1 MGGLSAD
8 VAAALHRAEP
18 LVAAMRPAPPTA
30 AERVE
35 GGNASS
41 VPTPAEAASRAL
53 LGVLAEPGDG
63 TLGAL
68 VASLGAPAA
77 AAFVGGERPAGE
89 LLRAHPEL
97 ALDPGG
103 RAVEDGLERWRQ
115 RLAPDPFL
123 RSLEQAERLGARL
136 LLPGDDGWPDRLDD
150 LGVHAPLALWVRGD
164 PQLVDAR
171 PGVAVVGAR
180 AATGYGEQLALE
192 TATGLV
198 DRGCTIVSGGAYGID
213 GAAHRAALRRGGA
226 TVAVLAGGP
235 DRLYPQGHAALLGE
249 IVERGAVVSELPC
262 GAAPTKWRFLA
273 RNRVIAALSD
283 AVLVVE
289 AGWRS
294 GALNTAHHAASLGRP
309 VGVMPGPVTSPASAG
324 CHRLLREQEAVCV
337 TDAAEAAEL
346 LGPGGET
353 MLGPLGEARLAG
365 APLQSDAAT
374 SSGAGSGTVSRSGP
388 SGPQPAA
395 GLREVEIR
403 LLDAMSVRTPRSV
416 AELAARAGL
425 EPSRTLGALGTLDAL
440 GRVRRTTDGWLISR

>member
-1 MGGLSAD
+1 MT
-8 VAAALHRAEP
+8 AALDRAES
-18 LVAAMRPAPPTA
+18 LVAVMRPPSHASAAHAGPAPL
-30 AERVE
+30 
-35 GGNASS
+35 G
-41 VPTPAEAASRAL
+41 PTPADAASRAL

-77 AAFVGGERPAGE
+77 AEFIASERTVGEVF
-89 LLRAHPEL
+89 RAQPGL
-97 ALDPGG
+97 ALDPGA
-103 RAVEDGLERWRQ
+103 RAVEDGLDRWRQ

-123 RSLEQAERLGARL
+123 RSLEQAERLGARML
-136 LLPGDDGWPDRLDD
+136 VPGDDGWPDRLDD
-150 LGVHAPLALWVRGD
+150 LGPHAPLVLWVRGD
-164 PQLVDAR
+164 PRLVAAR
-171 PGVAVVGAR
+171 PSIAVVGAR

-283 AVLVVE
+283 AVVVVE

-309 VGVMPGPVTSPASAG
+309 VGVVPGPVTSPASAG

-346 LGPGGET
+346 LGRGGET
-353 MLGPLGEARLAG
+353 MLEPQVDAALQIDAGTLSGGVSGAAGRSG
-365 APLQSDAAT
+365 AP
-374 SSGAGSGTVSRSGP
+374 GSQAVP
-388 SGPQPAA
+388 A
-395 GLREVEIR
+395 GLRDVEIR
-403 LLDAMSVRTPRSV
+403 LLDAMSVRAPRSV

-425 EPSRTLGALGTLDAL
+425 EPSRALGALGTLDAL
-440 GRVRRTTDGWLISR
+440 GRVRRTTDGWLIRR